1 MSVNAVAGLPMP
13 LAASR
18 WAEDSITIPDFLK
31 PLSAVETVDRAK
43 PVMRV
48 ICDAEST
55 PRSRK
60 HRTIRL
66 SGDADG
72 LSISQFLSEGLFMMS
87 TKHVD

>member
-1 MSVNAVAGLPMP
+1 MSVNVAAGLPIP
-13 LAASR
+13 LIPS
-18 WAEDSITIPDFLK
+18 WWVEDSITIPDFLK
-31 PLSAVETVDRAK
+31 PLRAVETVDRAK

-55 PRSRK
+55 PRSRR

-66 SGDADG
+66 SGDAEG

-87 TKHVD
+87 TKDVD